1 MTQNFGYFY
10 SPEHQEKI
18 QQAKA
23 IENKIARKIAWKK
36 IGTSTGYNISKK
48 DGKLHFSETSYTP
61 SIGVYGQIYMQRKTE
76 SGFTFDGKKVRFWF
90 GDRSCLL
97 KGGYNNF
104 ELLLNALGIDWL
116 LSKRDSFITT
126 YALAKATTLAK
137 ILSFK
142 ITNFTDLTMFVIK
155 SSKLRCSVATFEKY
169 ATDNSSFYYLKKIS
183 RLTENVDENAKVY
196 FSTDHYGY
204 GGTPIHILRDILDQA
219 ETLEEK
225 VDLRWSSKRLNE
237 VHTDFTRRLMF
248 YETEAVPEDYFGIPI
263 VQNIADSQGIEYI
276 TNSKRLYTESYMMK
290 HCVYTSYADPARRKQ
305 YLVFHIDGYTL
316 GLRFNKSLDSKVN
329 SLSVVAEWD
338 QLYGKFNSSPD
349 DKTTAIAERFVEE
362 LNNVLQEEN
371 CLRSV

>member
-10 SPEHQEKI
+10 SPQHQEEI
-18 QQAKA
+18 QRTKA

-36 IGTSTGYNISKK
+36 ISASSGFNLSRK
-48 DGKLHFSETSYTP
+48 DGKLHFSGTSYTP

-90 GDRSCLL
+90 GDKNCLL
-97 KGGYNNF
+97 KMGYNHF
-104 ELLLNALGIDWL
+104 ELVLNTLGIDWL
-116 LSKRDSFITT
+116 LSKRDSFIVS
-126 YALAKATTLAK
+126 YALSRATILAK

-142 ITNFTDLTMFVIK
+142 ITNFTDLTKFVIK

-169 ATDNSSFYYLKKIS
+169 ATDSSSFYFLKKIS

-196 FSTDHYGY
+196 FGTDLYEH
-204 GGTPIHILRDILDQA
+204 GGTPIHLLRDILDQA

-248 YETEAVPEDYFGIPI
+248 YETEAVPEDYFGIPE
-263 VQNIADSQGIEYI
+263 VQNIADSLGIEYI
-276 TNSKRLYTESYMMK
+276 TNSKRLYTESYTMK
-290 HCVYTSYADPARRKQ
+290 HCVYTSYGDVARRKQ

-316 GLRFNKSLDSKVN
+316 GLRVNNSVN
-329 SLSVVAEWD
+329 SKSVVAEWD
-338 QLYGKFNSSPD
+338 QLYGKFNSNPD
-349 DKTTAIAERFVEE
+349 DETKVIAKRFVEE
-362 LNNVLQEEN
+362 LNKALQEK
-371 CLRSV
+371 RSLLSV

>member
-1 MTQNFGYFY
+1 MTHNFGYFY

-36 IGTSTGYNISKK
+36 ITSCSAFNVSRK
-48 DGKLHFSETSYTP
+48 DGKLHFSITSYTP

-90 GDRSCLL
+90 GDKNCLL
-97 KGGYNNF
+97 KVGYNDF
-104 ELLLNALGIDWL
+104 KLVLNALGIDWL

-126 YALAKATTLAK
+126 YALAKPTILAK

-142 ITNFTDLTMFVIK
+142 ITNFTDLTKFVIK

-169 ATDNSSFYYLKKIS
+169 AIDTSSFYFLKKIS

-196 FSTDHYGY
+196 FGVDLSLSTVA
-204 GGTPIHILRDILDQA
+204 PIHILRDILDQA

-237 VHTDFTRRLMF
+237 VHTDFTRQLMF

-276 TNSKRLYTESYMMK
+276 TTSKRLYTESYTMK
-290 HCVYTSYADPARRKQ
+290 HCVYTSYGDVARRKQ

-316 GLRFNKSLDSKVN
+316 GLRFSKPLN
-329 SLSVVAEWD
+329 SKSVVAEWD
-338 QLYGKFNSSPD
+338 QFYGKFNSNPD
-349 DKTTAIAERFVEE
+349 DETTAIAKRFVEE

-371 CLRSV
+371 SLLSV